1 MLPLTAGAIDRI
13 NSGQTVA
20 DPVLKVIV
28 SVAMLATQLN
38 HLIENEELVVNSVI
52 RVKKYVCN
60 NVQKD
65 KYVVIVLDAEILG
78 VDNDS
83 TDSVS
88 RAPFK
93 QVPTNVGTS
102 SVRTSVPE
110 APKTPPKS
118 SAPFAPSTPGTP
130 GSGTSRIFSIQSLN
144 PYQSRWTIRARVS
157 QKATIRTWNKNGREG
172 KLFSFTL
179 LDESGEI
186 RATAF
191 NAEVDKFYD
200 LIEVHKVYYISK
212 ATLKPANKQYNTT
225 NNDYEMTLNSDTQI
239 TPCEDG
245 DEADVPETKFNFV
258 EIGKLDSCNPGDFV
272 DVVGIAHETGE
283 LQSITAKASQ
293 RELQKRDVGLVDTSG
308 CLVRLTL
315 WGNEAVEFD
324 GSTNPAVVIKSA
336 KISDFNGR
344 SLSTTA
350 QSSLVIAPTNIPEA
364 LRLKGW
370 YEREGRLA
378 NFETYRGE
386 LGGPGG
392 ADGLSGGRGL
402 NLLSD
407 CSAPGVGTN
416 PKGDYFTCKAT
427 VTFMKKENFM
437 YQACPTEGCN
447 KKVID
452 MGNGLYR
459 CEKCA
464 RETPSYK
471 WRLLLMAKI
480 SDFSGEQWITC
491 FQDTAE
497 TLLGRTADDLGS
509 MKDAQ
514 DETQL
519 DSVFVSAS
527 FKSWIFRLRAKI
539 DNFNGPPESTVS
551 TSRERVSA
559 GLEQSQKLLNEI
571 LQPTED
577 ITVLKAF
584 RLGSRTDAAP
594 QTRPRSL
601 KIVLGSNEQ
610 AKPILTRRFR
620 LKHSQRAYFFQ
631 PDYSPAHFASANSQH
646 ASVWSLASDL
656 TSLRLVRQLQNYPNI
671 QLIRPTCPNA
681 IYIDF
686 KKTFD
691 SVPHQR
697 LLHKV
702 RNAGIHGCLL
712 VWIQSFLT
720 GPSQR
725 VQVGRQQSSEV
736 SAVRDVPQGSVL
748 GLTLFLVFIN
758 DCVKDLDC
766 DTILF
771 ADDIKLWKIIHNA
784 ADADHLQA
792 NLNCLEDWSKRWLMP
807 FNISK
812 CNFLQLGSFRA
823 SSPRTYFLHGTPLQQ
838 ADSQKDLGVW
848 ITSSLKPTLH
858 RAKAT
863 KSAMATLQLI
873 K

>member
-1 MLPLTAGAIDRI
+1 
-13 NSGQTVA
+13 
-20 DPVLKVIV
+20 
-28 SVAMLATQLN
+28 MLATQLN

-65 KYVVIVLDAEILG
+65 KFVLLFMHFHLLRYVVIVLETEILG
-78 VDNDS
+78 VDNGPVDS
-83 TDSVS
+83 LS

-102 SVRTSVPE
+102 SARASVPE
-110 APKTPPKS
+110 ALKTPPKS
-118 SAPFAPSTPGTP
+118 SSSFAPSTPGTP
-130 GSGTSRIFSIQSLN
+130 GSATGRVFSIQSLN

-200 LIEVHKVYYISK
+200 LIEVQKVYYISK

-239 TPCEDG
+239 VPCEDG
-245 DEADVPETKFNFV
+245 DDADVPETKFNFT
-258 EIGKLDSCNPGDFV
+258 EIGKLDLCHPDI
-272 DVVGIAHETGE
+272 VGVAHETGE
-283 LQSITAKASQ
+283 LQTITAKASQ

-315 WGNEAVEFD
+315 WGNEAVDFD

-350 QSSLVIAPTNIPEA
+350 QSSLVISPTNIPEA

-370 YEREGRLA
+370 YEREGRSA

-386 LGGPGG
+386 MGGLGG
-392 ADGLSGGRGL
+392 ADGLAGGRGL

-407 CSAPGVGTN
+407 LAASGVGTN

-427 VTFMKKENFM
+427 VSFMKKENFM

-471 WRLLLMAKI
+471 WRLLLMVRWCSPFNFLTYPRLLFEHSSFLQAKI
-480 SDFSGEQWITC
+480 ADISGEQWITC

-497 TLLGRTADDLGS
+497 ALLGRTADDLGS

-514 DETQL
+514 DESQL
-519 DSVFVSAS
+519 DGVFVASS

-539 DNFNGPPESTVS
+539 DNFNDESRLRIVAM
-551 TSRERVSA
+551 EAKPVVYA
-559 GLEQSQKLLNEI
+559 DYAKQLQKLIDALI
-571 LQPTED
+571 PT
-577 ITVLKAF
+577 L
-584 RLGSRTDAAP
+584 
-594 QTRPRSL
+594 
-601 KIVLGSNEQ
+601 
-610 AKPILTRRFR
+610 
-620 LKHSQRAYFFQ
+620 
-631 PDYSPAHFASANSQH
+631 PAE
-646 ASVWSLASDL
+646 L
-656 TSLRLVRQLQNYPNI
+656 TSDE
-671 QLIRPTCPNA
+671 A
-681 IYIDF
+681 
-686 KKTFD
+686 
-691 SVPHQR
+691 
-697 LLHKV
+697 
-702 RNAGIHGCLL
+702 
-712 VWIQSFLT
+712 
-720 GPSQR
+720 
-725 VQVGRQQSSEV
+725 
-736 SAVRDVPQGSVL
+736 
-748 GLTLFLVFIN
+748 
-758 DCVKDLDC
+758 
-766 DTILF
+766 
-771 ADDIKLWKIIHNA
+771 
-784 ADADHLQA
+784 
-792 NLNCLEDWSKRWLMP
+792 
-807 FNISK
+807 
-812 CNFLQLGSFRA
+812 
-823 SSPRTYFLHGTPLQQ
+823 
-838 ADSQKDLGVW
+838 
-848 ITSSLKPTLH
+848 
-858 RAKAT
+858 
-863 KSAMATLQLI
+863 
-873 K
+873 